1 MSKDTTLGENIK
13 GNLLGLVSLLR
24 RVDEK
29 QPNSRLNQYS
39 MRNHYFRGS
48 QGDDSALR
56 TWFYHYKT
64 LKKSGIIGGRDEA
77 VERPAKR

>member
-1 MSKDTTLGENIK
+1 MGGNIK
-13 GNLLGLVSLLR
+13 GNLLELVELLQR
-24 RVDEK
+24 IDEN

-48 QGDDSALR
+48 RGDDSALR

-64 LKKSGIIGGRDEA
+64 LKKNVIIRSRDEA
-77 VERPAKR
+77 MEGQAKR